1 MNKICIIGV
10 GLIGGSFALGLKKS
24 LHKSQQVSI
33 VGFGRNE
40 ANLQQAQALGVI
52 DTYSLDIVQALSGVE
67 LVLIATPVNSFKN
80 ILELIKPHIN
90 DNVIVCD
97 VGSTKG
103 SVIATAKEVF
113 GTMPAKFIPA
123 HPIAGKEQ
131 NGVTAADGSLFSNK
145 RVILTPTDNADTQA
159 IERVS
164 ECWQALGAR
173 VEIMNDKT
181 HDDLL
186 AMTSHLPHMLAFSLM
201 DYVIESGSN
210 ALDYAAGGFKDF
222 SRIAS
227 SNAIMW
233 RDICINNPDEIVKH
247 IAGFQQSLD
256 KLSSLIEEGKAK
268 EIEQLFINAKTAR
281 DDWLNE

>member
-24 LHKSQQVSI
+24 LHKSQQVNI

-52 DTYSLDIVQALSGVE
+52 DTYSLDIAQALSGVE

>member
-227 SNAIMW
+227 SNATMW